1 MISFSRNAGTRQGS
15 TTAKGDKMPNKNDT
29 NNCVIGEGSIFDGR
43 FYVNGS
49 ILIEGKFQGDIKTDD
64 QLTVGPTGKV
74 KTDIQARRVTIAGT
88 LIGNISATE
97 EVNLLHTGKV
107 LGNIITPKLIVEPGV
122 ITEGKVTITSG
133 QTDETKKI
141 IEEAFGTE
149 TEDAFVS
156 IIKEKKKEKARDK
169 EKDDAG
175 K

>member
-1 MISFSRNAGTRQGS
+1 
-15 TTAKGDKMPNKNDT
+15 MPSKNET
-29 NNCVIGEGSIFDGR
+29 SNCVIGEGSIFDGR

-64 QLTVGPTGKV
+64 QLVVGPTGKV
-74 KTDIQARRVTIAGT
+74 KTDIVARRVTIAGT
-88 LIGNISATE
+88 LIGNIVASE

-107 LGNIITPKLIVEPGV
+107 LGNISTPRLTVEPGV

-133 QTDETKKI
+133 QTDDTKKL

-149 TEDAFVS
+149 TEEAFTS
-156 IIKEKKKEKARDK
+156 IVKEKKRERNREKE
-169 EKDDAG
+169 EAG

>member
-1 MISFSRNAGTRQGS
+1 
-15 TTAKGDKMPNKNDT
+15 MPSKNET
-29 NNCVIGEGSIFDGR
+29 SNCVIGEGSIFDGR

-64 QLTVGPTGKV
+64 QLVVGPTGKV
-74 KTDIQARRVTIAGT
+74 KTDIVARRVTIAGT
-88 LIGNISATE
+88 LIGNIVASE

-107 LGNIITPKLIVEPGV
+107 LGNISTPRLTVEPGV

-133 QTDETKKI
+133 QTEDTKKL

-149 TEDAFVS
+149 TEEAFTS
-156 IIKEKKKEKARDK
+156 IVKEKKRERNREKE
-169 EKDDAG
+169 EAG